1 MNVRLRYT
9 TKFTAGIFFSD
20 RLHMNNY
27 QVSLNMITAS
37 EDGDD
42 HNVALD
48 RIKYFIDHQL
58 KHTIF
63 INSAN
68 SNQCRALADAGLKI
82 TTLPEEPIDQVVG
95 IMLYCK
101 LNAILEDRMVV
112 VEVEIS
118 SELGDNIVYF
128 HDEEEPQGPFE
139 TVGWWKESDT
149 VHCDFKLFDSEKVVA
164 LNHIG
169 PGWNELGLH
178 WEDSIKL
185 DIDIEDNKVV
195 FADFAKD
202 ETK

>member
-20 RLHMNNY
+20 RLMMNNY

-37 EDGDD
+37 EDSDD

-48 RIKYFIDHQL
+48 RIKYFIENQL

-63 INSAN
+63 INSKN
-68 SNQCRALADAGLKI
+68 FNQCRALADAGLKI
-82 TTLPEEPIDQVVG
+82 TTLPEEPIDQVIG

-101 LNAILEDRMVV
+101 LNAILEDRLIV
-112 VEVEIS
+112 VEVEVS

-128 HDEEEPQGPFE
+128 HDEEEAQGPFE

-169 PGWNELGLH
+169 AGWNELGLH

-185 DIDIEDNKVV
+185 NIDIEDNKVV